1 MIGASN
7 ETAHSAGSLMV
18 SEALELEREEAV
30 SALFGIRKSSS
41 QNQLASL
48 LNQEQFGAIGHPHH
62 GNPHQSNENQSN
74 ASITPDSVLS
84 DSFGKAP
91 PSLNISGAR

>member
-1 MIGASN
+1 MIGASPANQIDDN
-7 ETAHSAGSLMV
+7 EMV

-48 LNQEQFGAIGHPHH
+48 LNQSNELL
-62 GNPHQSNENQSN
+62 NQSNEN